1 MNLKPLIYN
10 IILVVVFKL
19 VIFIDIKAEENAY
32 RTNELGFVV
41 RQYNAVALTY
51 SFGNYKSPWY
61 LNFGQSRDYDGTKLR
76 QSNINEK
83 FEYGLGF
90 TFGREFRVPMSKWIG
105 LRYGAGI
112 GTDYFK
118 YDEMSNISN
127 YHKYVAN
134 GVHDYNSYSVV
145 PAFRAVLGVDIFLG
159 DYIVLGVSALPFIRY
174 RVDVNEYIYATGTQR
189 QFGYNL
195 EYGVDGSSA
204 SLSLKVN
211 ISTFLGKS
219 NYRTA
224 LFDK

>member
-1 MNLKPLIYN
+1 MNLRPLISN
-10 IILVVVFKL
+10 IILVAILQLTFFTDL
-19 VIFIDIKAEENAY
+19 KAEENAY

-41 RQYNAVALTY
+41 RHYNAVALTY

-61 LNFGQSRDYDGTKLR
+61 LNFGQSRDYDGTTLR
-76 QSNINEK
+76 ESNVNEK

-90 TFGREFRVPMSKWIG
+90 VFGREFRVPVSKWIG

-118 YDEMSNISN
+118 YDEMSNTNN
-127 YHKYVAN
+127 YYKYVAN

-145 PAFRAVLGVDIFLG
+145 PAFKAVLGLDIFLG
-159 DYIVLGVSALPFIRY
+159 NYVVLGVSALPFIRY

-189 QFGYNL
+189 QFDSNF
-195 EYGVDGSSA
+195 EYGLNASSA

-211 ISTFLGKS
+211 ISTFLGKR

-224 LFDK
+224 LLGN